1 MAKISGGNTSTA
13 LSLAKT
19 GLTTIIQDL
28 TIIGGNATNG
38 GGINITSGTVKL
50 GDGAIVTGNTAT
62 SGGGVYVGSDGTLFM
77 SGKALIGDSATS
89 TTRASS
95 SGTSY
100 YANKATNGAGIY
112 NNGGAV
118 YIGCDTS
125 GQAASGYTLVNNATD
140 GYYGVRR
147 NYSVSDGAGIYHA
160 AGTLKIASGD
170 ISYNFAN
177 TNGTSCGGAALLAA
191 GATVSGGTFTGNK
204 AANGGAFYI
213 KSGKE
218 LTINGAASIKSN
230 EAVLTGGA
238 ISNNGTLTMSAGTIG
253 SADGL
258 NSVTS
263 NVGGAIYQN
272 GKFTISGSAVV
283 YAGTGVG
290 EKQNDVYL
298 ASEKT
303 VTAGV
308 FETGGNSS
316 SIPMVITP
324 YSWTRGSTAVT
335 AATGVTLDAT
345 KLKCFKMSDEDW
357 SVVLHSS
364 AGKINA
370 PVYVASDTST
380 DGFKVCTGLGSDTD
394 GTGSRAKPY
403 ATIAKALTKAWDT
416 SKTSDL
422 TIKID
427 GEVKGAQTISGTINA
442 RRVIVIGA
450 SSSYYTKPSVL
461 NGGFDSGAPGTTLT
475 VTTSTPVFLNHIT
488 IKGGYNAS
496 GNGGGLSVSG
506 SASIV
511 DMQSAWIEG
520 NYAINGGGGVY
531 VANNGIFEM
540 RYGWIR
546 KRRKRH
552 YKCKL

>member
-19 GLTTIIQDL
+19 GFTTIIQDL

-38 GGINITSGTVKL
+38 GGINITKGTVKL
-50 GDGAIVTGNTAT
+50 TDGAKITGNIAT
-62 SGGGVYVGSDGTLFM
+62 NGGGVYVGSDGTLFM

-95 SGTSY
+95 SGASY

-112 NNGGAV
+112 N
-118 YIGCDTS
+118 
-125 GQAASGYTLVNNATD
+125 
-140 GYYGVRR
+140 
-147 NYSVSDGAGIYHA
+147 
-160 AGTLKIASGD
+160 
-170 ISYNFAN
+170 
-177 TNGTSCGGAALLAA
+177 
-191 GATVSGGTFTGNK
+191 
-204 AANGGAFYI
+204 
-213 KSGKE
+213 
-218 LTINGAASIKSN
+218 NGAASIKSN

-272 GKFTISGSAVV
+272 GKFTISGSAQV
-283 YAGTGVG
+283 YSGTGVG

-298 ASEKT
+298 ASGKT

-370 PVYVASDTST
+370 PVYVASDASS
-380 DGFKVCTGLGSDTD
+380 DGFNVCTGLGSDTD

-403 ATIAKALTKAWDT
+403 ATIAKALSKAWDT

-422 TIKID
+422 TIKI
-427 GEVKGAQTISGTINA
+427 AFA
-442 RRVIVIGA
+442 F
-450 SSSYYTKPSVL
+450 L
-461 NGGFDSGAPGTTLT
+461 LT
-475 VTTSTPVFLNHIT
+475 MV
-488 IKGGYNAS
+488 
-496 GNGGGLSVSG
+496 
-506 SASIV
+506 
-511 DMQSAWIEG
+511 M
-520 NYAINGGGGVY
+520 GGVHWY
-531 VANNGIFEM
+531 SIFFYD
-540 RYGWIR
+540 RSFI
-546 KRRKRH
+546 
-552 YKCKL
+552 

>member
-1 MAKISGGNTSTA
+1 MAKIS
-13 LSLAKT
+13 
-19 GLTTIIQDL
+19 
-28 TIIGGNATNG
+28 
-38 GGINITSGTVKL
+38 
-50 GDGAIVTGNTAT
+50 
-62 SGGGVYVGSDGTLFM
+62 
-77 SGKALIGDSATS
+77 
-89 TTRASS
+89 
-95 SGTSY
+95 
-100 YANKATNGAGIY
+100 
-112 NNGGAV
+112 GGAV

-140 GYYGVRR
+140 GYYGGRR

-177 TNGTSCGGAALLAA
+177 TSGTSCGGAALLAA

-204 AANGGAFYI
+204 AANG
-213 KSGKE
+213 
-218 LTINGAASIKSN
+218 
-230 EAVLTGGA
+230 
-238 ISNNGTLTMSAGTIG
+238 
-253 SADGL
+253 L
-258 NSVTS
+258 NSVSS

-283 YAGTGVG
+283 YAGTGVC
-290 EKQNDVYL
+290 EKINDVYL
-298 ASEKT
+298 ASGKT

-370 PVYVASDTST
+370 PVYVASDASS
-380 DGFKVCTGLGSDTD
+380 DGFNVCTGLGSDTD

-403 ATIAKALTKAWDT
+403 ATIAKALSKAWDT

-422 TIKID
+422 TIKI
-427 GEVKGAQTISGTINA
+427 AFA
-442 RRVIVIGA
+442 F
-450 SSSYYTKPSVL
+450 L
-461 NGGFDSGAPGTTLT
+461 LT
-475 VTTSTPVFLNHIT
+475 MV
-488 IKGGYNAS
+488 
-496 GNGGGLSVSG
+496 
-506 SASIV
+506 
-511 DMQSAWIEG
+511 M
-520 NYAINGGGGVY
+520 GGVHWY
-531 VANNGIFEM
+531 SIFFYD
-540 RYGWIR
+540 RSFI
-546 KRRKRH
+546 
-552 YKCKL
+552 